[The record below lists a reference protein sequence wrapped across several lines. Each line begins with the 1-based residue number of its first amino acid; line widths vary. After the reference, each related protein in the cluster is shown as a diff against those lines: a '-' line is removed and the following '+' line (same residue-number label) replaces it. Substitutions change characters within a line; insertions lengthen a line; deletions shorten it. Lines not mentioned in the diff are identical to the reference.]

1 MVKSGKVKS
10 RSRSATRQDAGQA
23 HRDLEARK
31 TTGSTDHPVSG
42 ALDAFRLDGRVA
54 VVTGAAHGIGRDL
67 ARLRGSR
74 RGGRLRRHRSR
85 PGGGDGGGDP
95 PGRGSATAFACDVAD
110 EASIRAAAA
119 EIERKLGRAR
129 VLVNGAATLDV
140 GGLVLE
146 TDAAAWNRVIAINLT
161 GAFPTKAVLP
171 AMIAAGGGSIIH
183 IASQLGS
190 VAFPRAGRVLLD
202 EGALIQ
208 LAKVMA
214 AELGNHIRVN
224 TLSPGGVETRRLEFR
239 YGDMESAR
247 RANVAKYL
255 LGRLGQPA
263 ELAAAALFLASDAS
277 SFMTGADLLVDGGY
291 NAV

>member
-1 MVKSGKVKS
+1 
-10 RSRSATRQDAGQA
+10 
-23 HRDLEARK
+23 
-31 TTGSTDHPVSG
+31 VS

-54 VVTGAAHGIGRDL
+54 VVTGAAHGIGRAISLAFAEAGAAVACVDIEADL
-67 ARLRGSR
+67 AAATAETIR
-74 RGGRLRRHRSR
+74 RAG
-85 PGGGDGGGDP
+85 
-95 PGRGSATAFACDVAD
+95 GSAAPFACDVTD

-119 EIERKLGRAR
+119 GIERALGRAR
-129 VLVNGAATLDV
+129 VLVNGAAVLDV
-140 GGLVLE
+140 AATVLE
-146 TDAAAWNRVIAINLT
+146 TDAATWTRVITVNLT
-161 GAFPTKAVLP
+161 GAFLMTKAVLP

-190 VAFPRAGRVLLD
+190 VAAPGRAAYCSTK
-202 EGALIQ
+202 GALIQ

-214 AELGNHIRVN
+214 AELGSQGIRVN

-239 YGDMESAR
+239 FGDMESAR
-247 RANVAKYL
+247 RASVAKYL